1 MGRAKRSTGLR
12 ATAQAS
18 PPSPQRP
25 APPNPDSL
33 IALDLL
39 CWLGSGKEA
48 SARLGW
54 NPSTVSRKAESCAV
68 SLGLLLRKRAGL
80 WSLYGNG
87 ELLQAE
93 RDLHQR
99 YRLAGYGPLRLEV
112 CAELAEPLAAPPH
125 PAWSSGGQR
134 HLNGRRPLELL
145 EQRVIDAWLCSFCE
159 ELPGED
165 GSCWQVLDLATLPL
179 LLLADAGHP
188 LLDLP
193 SQEAPHPAALRA
205 FPCLSLPEHAQPRR
219 QAFLRHL
226 GVADQPQPL
235 ERYDAGKWD
244 EPLQDGLTLRPGIA
258 FDLHRHPGW
267 RALPFPLPHQVSIGL
282 VLHRD
287 LVDQA
292 PIRELHQALQHW
304 IASALS

>member
-1 MGRAKRSTGLR
+1 MGRAKRSTGPS
-12 ATAQAS
+12 ATAHAS
-18 PPSPQRP
+18 TPSPQRP

-39 CWLGSGKEA
+39 CWLGSGKQV

-87 ELLQAE
+87 DLLQAE

-99 YRLAGYGPLRLEV
+99 YRLAGYSPLRLEV

-134 HLNGRRPLELL
+134 HLNSRRPLELL

-165 GSCWQVLDLATLPL
+165 GSFWQVLDLATLPL

-188 LLDLP
+188 LADLP
-193 SQEAPHPAALRA
+193 SPDGPNLAALRA
-205 FPCLSLPEHAQPRR
+205 FPCLALPEHAQPRR
-219 QAFLRHL
+219 QALLRRL

-282 VLHRD
+282 VLRRD

-292 PIRELHQALQHW
+292 PFRELHQALQHW